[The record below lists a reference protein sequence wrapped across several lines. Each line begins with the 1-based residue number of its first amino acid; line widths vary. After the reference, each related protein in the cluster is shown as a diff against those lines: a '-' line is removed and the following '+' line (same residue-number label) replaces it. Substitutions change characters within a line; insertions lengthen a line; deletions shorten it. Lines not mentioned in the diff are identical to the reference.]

1 MLIFLTPTVVDGA
14 TLCPGHCIF
23 PGGPVSGSC
32 GPIMTDHRLFGQT
45 DIDEVDGGELS
56 LCCICGKTF
65 LDRRSLHLHVAIDHE
80 KEALTVSDT
89 PPLAHSSTMNQI
101 DEVDTCVPLP
111 SLVVARS
118 VAAAAVAA
126 VDGAD
131 GESSDESCRPQDLRI
146 RRSPIDCVSSGSVA
160 APPPILALPTANSRT
175 TPPSSS
181 LIATTSA
188 AYLYQDVSTI
198 LHSPTPSC
206 IGDAQVNCAGT
217 VSVRLSAID
226 FYLLES
232 RDRAASPEDRHVF
245 PPWILLY
252 LSIITGST
260 VPCPTSDSK
269 SSKLYAANIN
279 CHAAKRMRAPAGGRL
294 GIGPSD
300 RPLAHP
306 RAPVYP
312 NLGFEG
318 GECDEGFCNSSS
330 MRGGALMDLW
340 RFCFEYLAL
349 EINLGNLSLIFILV
363 HVGLTRKWIPLI
375 LLLEYGGYFGQDLEI
390 DVASI
395 TDPCMY
401 ISLTYMNEREAY
413 ESQSDAINSG
423 QSSTTEFPSN
433 EHLPS
438 QTSSPE
444 HGDLFRLTQLLL
456 VVVSGCTVN
465 PFNQPIG
472 HQIFVTYTKRLTC
485 FAFASMCEL
494 LKEKDFETEKRHRNM
509 VSIDCGLKKF
519 AAWRSGKSYHCE
531 LCNKY
536 FTKSCNLN
544 SHVKAV
550 HKGVTW
556 GSTSTYDSTNTM
568 MEKQN
573 HPGCHLDY
581 PIPSSLS
588 IEMMIVVVKNGSRK
602 LCKKAVTNCGLFMCL
617 GVRAFQC
624 SECQKSFSRNSDLQ
638 KHIDAVHKGLRP
650 YECSTCQKRFSQ
662 KSSLK
667 RHREAVHEGEVLM

>member
-1 MLIFLTPTVVDGA
+1 
-14 TLCPGHCIF
+14 
-23 PGGPVSGSC
+23 
-32 GPIMTDHRLFGQT
+32 MTDHRLFGQT

-188 AYLYQDVSTI
+188 AYLYQDVS
-198 LHSPTPSC
+198 
-206 IGDAQVNCAGT
+206 
-217 VSVRLSAID
+217 
-226 FYLLES
+226 
-232 RDRAASPEDRHVF
+232 
-245 PPWILLY
+245 
-252 LSIITGST
+252 
-260 VPCPTSDSK
+260 
-269 SSKLYAANIN
+269 
-279 CHAAKRMRAPAGGRL
+279 
-294 GIGPSD
+294 
-300 RPLAHP
+300 
-306 RAPVYP
+306 
-312 NLGFEG
+312 
-318 GECDEGFCNSSS
+318 
-330 MRGGALMDLW
+330 
-340 RFCFEYLAL
+340 
-349 EINLGNLSLIFILV
+349 
-363 HVGLTRKWIPLI
+363 
-375 LLLEYGGYFGQDLEI
+375 
-390 DVASI
+390 
-395 TDPCMY
+395 
-401 ISLTYMNEREAY
+401 REAY

-438 QTSSPE
+438 QTSSP
-444 HGDLFRLTQLLL
+444 
-456 VVVSGCTVN
+456 
-465 PFNQPIG
+465 
-472 HQIFVTYTKRLTC
+472 
-485 FAFASMCEL
+485 A
-494 LKEKDFETEKRHRNM
+494 
-509 VSIDCGLKKF
+509 
-519 AAWRSGKSYHCE
+519 GKSYHCE

-550 HKGVTW
+550 HK
-556 GSTSTYDSTNTM
+556 
-568 MEKQN
+568 
-573 HPGCHLDY
+573 
-581 PIPSSLS
+581 
-588 IEMMIVVVKNGSRK
+588 
-602 LCKKAVTNCGLFMCL
+602 

-667 RHREAVHEGEVLM
+667 RHREAVHEGIKAFQCSHCSARFSYDVHLKRHIRAKHKTVSGTATSAAAPSEGVSSSSLPSSPVFQPTSLRQASI

>member
-1 MLIFLTPTVVDGA
+1 
-14 TLCPGHCIF
+14 
-23 PGGPVSGSC
+23 
-32 GPIMTDHRLFGQT
+32 MTDHRLFGQT

-118 VAAAAVAA
+118 AAAVAA
-126 VDGAD
+126 VDSAD

-188 AYLYQDVSTI
+188 AYLYQDLSYILPLPFVSEAPKSIVRSRSRSACLPSTFSFSNQGI
-198 LHSPTPSC
+198 ELHLLRIGTCFNLEFCFTYPS
-206 IGDAQVNCAGT
+206 
-217 VSVRLSAID
+217 
-226 FYLLES
+226 S
-232 RDRAASPEDRHVF
+232 RDPLSPALHRIASHRSCTPQISSCCETHARASGWTTGNRTVGPTAC
-245 PPWILLY
+245 PP
-252 LSIITGST
+252 T
-260 VPCPTSDSK
+260 
-269 SSKLYAANIN
+269 
-279 CHAAKRMRAPAGGRL
+279 
-294 GIGPSD
+294 
-300 RPLAHP
+300 RPIDP
-306 RAPVYP
+306 PVYP

-340 RFCFEYLAL
+340 RFCFECLAL
-349 EINLGNLSLIFILV
+349 EINLGNLFLIFISV

-401 ISLTYMNEREAY
+401 ISLTYMNKK
-413 ESQSDAINSG
+413 
-423 QSSTTEFPSN
+423 
-433 EHLPS
+433 
-438 QTSSPE
+438 
-444 HGDLFRLTQLLL
+444 HGDLFRLTQLLLLLLL

-485 FAFASMCEL
+485 FVFASMCEL
-494 LKEKDFETEKRHRNM
+494 LKEEDFETEKRHRNM
-509 VSIDCGLKKF
+509 VSTDCGLNKF

-568 MEKQN
+568 MEKRN

-588 IEMMIVVVKNGSRK
+588 IEMMIVVVKNGSRQ
-602 LCKKAVTNCGLFMCL
+602 LRKKAVTNCGLFMCL

-667 RHREAVHEGEVLM
+667 RHREAVHEGIKAFQCSHCSARFSYDVHLKRHIRAKHKTVSGTATSAAAPSEGVSSSSLPSSPVFQPTSLRQASI